1 MADHDVRERRHSE
14 RGASSVTCG
23 LGGVPIFEL
32 YDAGNP
38 AAPLSGCEIDD
49 QPLLLRQAH
58 IVWILHARSPAPC
71 VGCFRLWRLHSWTN
85 ILSSDSVRGSG
96 ELRMLTAI
104 ERALLSAQISAIQ
117 SVGPSRPAG
126 MMCVRRV
133 DLADGTATDHFF
145 LRHPECSKC
154 GADAVPRKEEA
165 ALDLAAGADQPRRT
179 RPLEEIRKAVFPYVL
194 DERTGLIRQVTHRLD
209 PAFLSASTS
218 LLYPFRDPEN
228 VERGFGRTGRFG
240 DDPTVSVIE
249 ALERFAGMSPRNSSL
264 VRRGSFDDLREEAV
278 DPEEFIL
285 HKAEQY
291 DEPGFHLARYDPGTE
306 IDWVEGYSLRS
317 RSFRLVPLQLAYFGI
332 PSNQLTGGCFV
343 YEVSNG
349 CAAGSSLAEAAL
361 FGLAEVI
368 ERDAF
373 MVAWHS
379 ARPMRRIDPTGCA
392 LPMVA
397 AMLARLRAE
406 GLEVEVLDIGAGLP
420 GCTLAVKILDQ
431 DLRWGPCVTYA
442 TATDWHPEYALKAAL
457 QEGITS
463 LYRRDSAEVEANVAK
478 ATELLAIPWAVRSM
492 ADHSLQ
498 CWASDAIEKRTI
510 PESDE
515 PRLAWGAFASA
526 YRDGDMLV
534 GEALEHLIGGTLGHC
549 HDVLLIDQS
558 FAPLKALGL
567 RFAKIL
573 APGLLPMTFGH
584 CYRRI
589 DSKRLSKFTEP
600 GRDIRSDPHV
610 FL

>member
-14 RGASSVTCG
+14 RGAPSVSCG
-23 LGGVPIFEL
+23 LGGARIFEL
-32 YDAGNP
+32 YDGSNL
-38 AAPLSGCEIDD
+38 AAALSRCESDD

-58 IVWILHARSPAPC
+58 IVWILHGRSPAPC
-71 VGCFRLWRLHSWTN
+71 VDCFRLWRLHSWTSN
-85 ILSSDSVRGSG
+85 LSSDPVRGSG
-96 ELRMLTAI
+96 ELRMLTAL
-104 ERALLSAQISAIQ
+104 ECALLSAQISSIQ
-117 SVGPSRPAG
+117 SEGPSPPAG

-133 DLADGTATDHFF
+133 DLTDGIATDHFF

-154 GADAVPRKEEA
+154 GADAVPPTEEA
-165 ALDLAAGADQPRRT
+165 ALDLAAGAGQPRRA
-179 RPLEEIRKAVFPYVL
+179 RPLEEIRKAIFPYVL

-249 ALERFAGMSPRNSSL
+249 ALERFAGMSPRNGRL
-264 VRRGSFDDLREEAV
+264 VRRGSFDELREEAV

-285 HKAEQY
+285 HGAEQY
-291 DEPGFHLARYDPGTE
+291 EEPGFHLARYAPGKE
-306 IDWVEGYSLRS
+306 IDWVEAYSFRTRS
-317 RSFRLVPLQLAYFGI
+317 LRLVPLQLAYFGI
-332 PSNQLTGGCFV
+332 PSSQLTGGCFV

-349 CAAGSSLAEAAL
+349 CAAGSSLAEAAV

-379 ARPMRRIDPTGCA
+379 ARPLRRIDPIGCA

-397 AMLARLRAE
+397 AMLARLRAQ
-406 GLEVEVLDIGAGLP
+406 GLDVDVLDIGAGLP
-420 GCTLAVKILDQ
+420 GCTLAVKIVDP
-431 DLRWGPCVTYA
+431 DLRWGPYVTYA
-442 TATDWHPEYALKAAL
+442 TATDWQPEHALKSAL
-457 QEGITS
+457 QEGITA
-463 LYRRDSAEVEANVAK
+463 LYSRDPAEVEANVVK
-478 ATELLAIPWAVRSM
+478 ASELLADPFGVRLM

-498 CWASDAIEKRTI
+498 CWASDAPEKRTF
-510 PESDE
+510 PEVDE
-515 PRLAWGAFASA
+515 PPLAWDAFARV
-526 YRDGDMLV
+526 YREGDMLV
-534 GEALEHLIGGTLGHC
+534 GEALEHLVAGTLGHC

-558 FAPLKALGL
+558 FEPLKAQGL
-567 RFAKIL
+567 HFAKIL

-589 DSKRLSKFTEP
+589 DGKRLRKFTQP
-600 GRDIRSDPHV
+600 GMDFRSDPHV